1 MCVCV
6 CVCVCSEVW
15 SGAFVGDYVCVFD
28 EECVFV
34 CVCVCMYPC
43 VCGCVYLY
51 VCCGVSVFA
60 GALRDGMVN
69 LRVRVTDCSLQA
81 DFKLAFPL
89 RLPALPTELS

>member
-1 MCVCV
+1 
-6 CVCVCSEVW
+6 
-15 SGAFVGDYVCVFD
+15 
-28 EECVFV
+28 
-34 CVCVCMYPC
+34 MYW
-43 VCGCVYLY
+43 G
-51 VCCGVSVFA
+51 GVSVFA